1 MHRTIKV
8 QQCNILVP
16 YFEYMYKF
24 KAVIT
29 HDIFIKKETLSMN
42 KTLNKYLLAALLV
55 APLAISANAQAE
67 EAAAE
72 ATPDWSLT

>member
-1 MHRTIKV
+1 
-8 QQCNILVP
+8 
-16 YFEYMYKF
+16 
-24 KAVIT
+24 
-29 HDIFIKKETLSMN
+29 MN